1 MKNKRSNEQ
10 NQQDPV
16 LQDAFNPFSSLI
28 KHPLLKESFRVEW
41 VRLGEVLDYEQPTKY
56 IVNSTNYD
64 NAHKTPV
71 LTAGQTFILGY
82 TNETQGVYLA
92 TPERPCIIFDDF
104 TTSFHWVDFAF
115 KVKSSAIKILT
126 LKKPVQINFKFVFY
140 AMQCIRFNP
149 TQHERH
155 WIKRCANFPIPL
167 PPLPIQE
174 KIIRVLDPLSAL
186 AGG

>member
-1 MKNKRSNEQ
+1 MPN
-10 NQQDPV
+10 DI
-16 LQDAFNPFSSLI
+16 LSLI

-41 VRLGEVLDYEQPTKY
+41 VRLGEVLGYEQPTKY
-56 IVNSTNYD
+56 IVDSKDYD
-64 NAHKTPV
+64 DTHKTPV

-82 TNETQGVYLA
+82 TNETQGIYLA

-126 LKKPVQINFKFVFY
+126 PKEPVQVNFKFVFY
-140 AMQCIRFNP
+140 AMKCVRFKP
-149 TQHERH
+149 VQHQRY
-155 WIKRCANFPIPL
+155 WIKEYANFLIPL